1 MCLEKMKYIL
11 INTFWKK
18 KRMSYN
24 FYTSAPP
31 RAKKKDQGDEDEIV
45 NNAYTKIWL
54 KFAKQPE
61 TEAKDK
67 DGDDEEE
74 EGEEEGEGEK
84 KEKKVYIIDG
94 VEIDA
99 ENTFLNFTFLE
110 NLPREIF
117 VDVILSFVEPSECLN
132 FLTALWQ
139 TKMPRLRDGV
149 HNLFKSKRFYEQIKP
164 DQDKFVPK
172 NAFDNTLITD
182 DTNWCSFKT
191 PVSIRESI
199 KLYRKYLFQFL
210 EFVTMTSMLKI
221 IMLHNSPIVHFCM
234 PRTLEAEDENPLS
247 NNEIDKMLRSVQGLT
262 PSHDHNYLGV
272 TRWGVGDWAFYLR
285 ISVTNVRELAS
296 VNWGHFFRTLP
307 APKVPDLYLVWGLYN
322 LFLYLHAVFGEIIP
336 RGDYISLIWNF
347 RQLLTNLNFTRKS
360 LTEMLG
366 VSILLNLKQYS
377 EFFLLPPGDFHT
389 KKGICEKEVEDTFNS
404 ITQLIDVK
412 ELPYPPKWITM
423 FSILTFEGLSI
434 PRIYK
439 AKTLLKAYI
448 VLSILGPLLMK
459 FLRPIMKLDKNDKL
473 IDGRIQKIYEL
484 VNEKNRV
491 ELERTKDMLQGI
503 NPGFE
508 NLTFDD
514 IKLYC
519 CSEYEKRFKK
529 KVFKEEIEKS
539 IEKTRKKMND
549 VRNRMTNVE
558 KVQADFKKL
567 DRRLERTLERINKD
581 TKQAMEDLQS
591 GKQHFGKYTK
601 PVIEEGDDEII
612 KGRGEKQKK
621 REKERI
627 NKIKLRRVLKEM
639 QLLLK
644 QDRGSPEDIKELE
657 WLISKAKD
665 LQHATRTV
673 KFDSLLKK
681 ARETLNRWSI
691 LNEVQ
696 PLK

>member
-1 MCLEKMKYIL
+1 
-11 INTFWKK
+11 
-18 KRMSYN
+18 MSYN

-31 RAKKKDQGDEDEIV
+31 RAKKKERGEEDEIV
-45 NNAYTKIWL
+45 NNAYAKIWS

-67 DGDDEEE
+67 DGNDDDDEEE

-117 VDVILSFVEPSECLN
+117 VDVILSFVEPSERLN

-139 TKMPRLRDGV
+139 TKMPRLQGAVR
-149 HNLFKSKRFYEQIKP
+149 NLFRNKKFYEQIKP

-172 NAFDNTLITD
+172 NAFDNQIL
-182 DTNWCSFKT
+182 T
-191 PVSIRESI
+191 PALVDNEAR
-199 KLYRKYLFQFL
+199 LYRQYLYQFL
-210 EFVTMTSMLKI
+210 EFVTVTSILKI
-221 IMLHNSPIVHFCM
+221 IMLHNSPIVHFFSLLF
-234 PRTLEAEDENPLS
+234 PWSTARLIDPLLESLGLSAFYDKNNGLLEQHVGWGINLDEL
-247 NNEIDKMLRSVQGLT
+247 
-262 PSHDHNYLGV
+262 
-272 TRWGVGDWAFYLR
+272 FYLR
-285 ISVTNVRELAS
+285 ISCRPQDSFKMMSTLAS
-296 VNWGHFFRTLP
+296 SGWTDYTSKIPGYVPKMPDLWVAFALHGLCFKKMEDDIKYNSSPTDRTMTLP
-307 APKVPDLYLVWGLYN
+307 EYV
-322 LFLYLHAVFGEIIP
+322 H
-336 RGDYISLIWNF
+336 LITQSV
-347 RQLLTNLNFTRKS
+347 RMLTNINFTRKGITEFIGILILLKLKTYSVQLAKSIEGPKDFYFVKNACEGEIEAAFNS
-360 LTEMLG
+360 LTP
-366 VSILLNLKQYS
+366 
-377 EFFLLPPGDFHT
+377 F
-389 KKGICEKEVEDTFNS
+389 
-404 ITQLIDVK
+404 IDVK
-412 ELPYPPKWITM
+412 HLPYPPKWIIALCNIDM
-423 FSILTFEGLSI
+423 RRRMTFRGGLGS
-434 PRIYK
+434 
-439 AKTLLKAYI
+439 
-448 VLSILGPLLMK
+448 VVVVSILGPLLMK
-459 FLRPIMKLDKNDKL
+459 FLRPIMKLDRNDKL

-491 ELERTKDMLQGI
+491 ELQRTKDRLQGI
-503 NPGFE
+503 NTGFE
-508 NLTFDD
+508 NITFDD
-514 IKLYC
+514 IKVYC

-529 KVFKEEIEKS
+529 KAFKEEIEKS

-581 TKQAMEDLQS
+581 TEQRMKDLQS

-612 KGRGEKQKK
+612 KESGEEHKK

-644 QDRGSPEDIKELE
+644 QDHGYSYELD
-657 WLISKAKD
+657 WLISKAED

-681 ARETLNRWSI
+681 ARETLKRWI
-691 LNEVQ
+691 LNY
-696 PLK
+696 